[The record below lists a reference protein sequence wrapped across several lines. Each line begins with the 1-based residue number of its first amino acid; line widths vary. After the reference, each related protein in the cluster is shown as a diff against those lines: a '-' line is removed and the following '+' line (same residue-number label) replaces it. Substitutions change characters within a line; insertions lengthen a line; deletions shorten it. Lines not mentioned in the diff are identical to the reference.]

1 MTKITG
7 AQIKGLFDHAA
18 GMTNGVLQ
26 VSKSFK
32 YVINSNGEIKELS
45 LKGQPIENDKIYWVA
60 STNFVTLGGDGYWE
74 FTESIE
80 YEDTNIFIVDVVE
93 QYLKDKPSYTPMYDG
108 RIMFEK

>member
-1 MTKITG
+1 MGYCK
-7 AQIKGLFDHAA
+7 F
-18 GMTNGVLQ
+18 
-26 VSKSFK
+26 
-32 YVINSNGEIKELS
+32 
-45 LKGQPIENDKIYWVA
+45 LKA

-108 RIMFEK
+108 RIIFEK

>member
-1 MTKITG
+1 MTKISG
-7 AQIKGLFDHAA
+7 AQIEGLFDHAA

-32 YVINSNGEIKELS
+32 YVIDSSGEIRELS
-45 LKGQPIENDKIYWVA
+45 LNGKSIERDKTYWVA

-93 QYLKDKPSYTPMYDG
+93 EYLKDKPRYTPIYEE
-108 RIMFEK
+108 RIVIE

>member
-7 AQIKGLFDHAA
+7 AQIEGLFNHAA

-32 YVINSNGEIKELS
+32 YVIDSNGEIKELR
-45 LKGQPIENDKIYWVA
+45 LNGKPINRKKTYWVA

-93 QYLKDKPSYTPMYDG
+93 EYLKDKPSYSPVYEE
-108 RIMFEK
+108 RIVIE